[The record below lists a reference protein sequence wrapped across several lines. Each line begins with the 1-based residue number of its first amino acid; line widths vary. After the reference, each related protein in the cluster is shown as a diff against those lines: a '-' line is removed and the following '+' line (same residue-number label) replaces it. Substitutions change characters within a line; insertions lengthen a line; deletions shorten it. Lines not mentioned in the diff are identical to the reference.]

1 MAPPQTEDIAAR
13 KAVAGSMDAQAF
25 AGVVETYQVAVFN
38 LCYRMLGDPDQAEEA
53 AQETFLRAFR
63 SLTRYDPSRPLR
75 TWMLSIAAHYCIDLV
90 RRRSLIAF
98 LPFGPR
104 EIAHADPGPE
114 ASLIRKE
121 AVDEVGRMLHALNP
135 GERAAVILTYWYDLS
150 QAEIAETTGSTVD
163 AVRTRLH
170 RARRL
175 PSIAGGVRVQR
186 TGHRSASARHRARD
200 LPDALGY
207 GRIQPAARH
216 RLVDLALAAHGRA
229 GGPHRHVLAGADR
242 PRGSNGHLPARS
254 V

>member
-1 MAPPQTEDIAAR
+1 MASPQTEDIASR
-13 KAVAGSMDAQAF
+13 KPVAGSMDAQAF
-25 AGVVETYQVAVFN
+25 AGVVETYQVAVLN

-53 AQETFLRAFR
+53 AQETFMRAFG
-63 SLTRYDPSRPLR
+63 SFPRYDPSRPLR

-104 EIAHADPGPE
+104 EIAHADPGTE

-163 AVRTRLH
+163 AVLTPLH
-170 RARRL
+170 PA
-175 PSIAGGVRVQR
+175 PPQ
-186 TGHRSASARHRARD
+186 HD
-200 LPDALGY
+200 LSDSLECG
-207 GRIQPAARH
+207 
-216 RLVDLALAAHGRA
+216 GRA
-229 GGPHRHVLAGADR
+229 ASGRGLHLWLGGDGTPGRLADGPGFQA
-242 PRGSNGHLPARS
+242 
-254 V
+254 